1 MSEIIDIT
9 IRSNIPQVDKET
21 KSLKQQVKDLRKEF
35 ESCEVG
41 SEEYAQSLSKLAD
54 AMHDYKEQQEILR
67 NSAGDLGT
75 VFGNLQQVSTGV
87 AAGFS
92 AVNAI
97 ATITGQNSDALQKSM
112 VRLQQGMALVQGLK
126 GMEGMGKKLKNL
138 TTSVIA
144 LISKTKVATVETK
157 ALATAE
163 NTTSVATKGLSASMN
178 GLKAA
183 LVSTGIGAL
192 IVALGLAANAIM
204 NLIDKNKEAK
214 AGAEEQKSTEDKLKA
229 AYDENLQSISDQIDM
244 LEAEGKTKQ
253 ELIKINLE
261 LLKSSKLDAEAKLA
275 AAEGTKRAIEYAAQ
289 YGKLSK
295 AQKENLKQAE
305 ANIVGYTKQVEGYGK
320 AIERMEHNLAV
331 QVTKDNTDAAN
342 AKKKAAQDA
351 ANAQIKEAQR
361 TAAEQKKYI
370 EDAKKKAIEAAN
382 EAAKKLKDNLSDVE
396 EDYKKLI
403 DSLTNA
409 REILYKTAS
418 DDKNLTLD
426 QFDEAGKA
434 ARDNLYKVQGSIYAS
449 VTELHNA
456 LSKQYNE
463 YKQNLEKEKKET
475 IDSYNEI
482 REARIKAVTEEYDD
496 KINNVTGK
504 DAKARKDKLE
514 KEKNEEIKKLKDYY
528 DLEVRLVE
536 DAYDL
541 RFAKIK
547 TAYAEEDALIDER
560 YNAKNRYTEDKLNQ
574 ETTKLVQDYLKNLND
589 LNAAYE
595 QGVTDYENY
604 INNVNRLTA
613 EFNSNR
619 LNKEKEIHIEIA
631 REKSKE
637 LEETVE
643 LSAKGEISVEESNKR
658 ILAIILKYSSQEQ
671 QLLSQMQIKPLEEA
685 ERVGEIFLENLDK
698 KLADL
703 QTQALKDANILT
715 MKQIQVAHKQYEE
728 LVKIYKDM
736 PESGSSAV
744 FASIMNDFQKIGEV
758 FAQGSAASLTGQ
770 FKKEMADLEAE
781 YNSQHQIIEDRI
793 AEINKTLD
801 TDMLTTDQEKALYDE
816 LEQLRNEDLQNT
828 LTYWQT
834 KTQSSQEYFDK
845 LKEGMSKV
853 INASAQFTK
862 AYSDNLKQRAEAEK
876 NANGEYNEVGKEY
889 IKQAANFDIATAV
902 METAAGIT
910 SAWASNSKAGI
921 LGMIAAGI
929 QTAALLTNMFTQIQT
944 IKSARDSAL
953 NGTEAKAGAS
963 AVPDTSF
970 SLANS
975 GVTAQQT
982 LLSDQTTTELQKDAQ
997 DNQRVWVLQSDID
1010 AAANSTKTVVMNST
1024 F

>member
-21 KSLKQQVKDLRKEF
+21 KSLRQQVKDLRKEF
-35 ESCEVG
+35 EQTEVG
-41 SEEYAQSLSKLAD
+41 SEQYAQSLSKLAD

-253 ELIKINLE
+253 ELIKTNLE
-261 LLKSSKLDAEAKLA
+261 LLKSSKLTAEGKLAEAQ
-275 AAEGTKRAIEYAAQ
+275 GTKRAIEYAAQ

-305 ANIVGYTKQVEGYGK
+305 ANIAGYTKQVEGYGK

-351 ANAQIKEAQR
+351 ANAQIKEAER
-361 TAAEQKKYI
+361 TAAEQKKHI
-370 EDAKKKAIEAAN
+370 EEVKKKAIEAAVVVYN
-382 EAAKKLKDNLSDVE
+382 KTHESISDIEDEYKKVFDSLIASRDRYVENNPSGDVALEDIIGNKQLEEFAKKQGGLNATI
-396 EDYKKLI
+396 I
-403 DSLTNA
+403 DMYYDIN
-409 REILYKTAS
+409 KTI
-418 DDKNLTLD
+418 N
-426 QFDEAGKA
+426 
-434 ARDNLYKVQGSIYAS
+434 
-449 VTELHNA
+449 
-456 LSKQYNE
+456 
-463 YKQNLEKEKKET
+463 KEK
-475 IDSYNEI
+475 
-482 REARIKAVTEEYDD
+482 
-496 KINNVTGK
+496 
-504 DAKARKDKLE
+504 
-514 KEKNEEIKKLKDYY
+514 EEIKKS
-528 DLEVRLVE
+528 
-536 DAYDL
+536 
-541 RFAKIK
+541 
-547 TAYAEEDALIDER
+547 TEEI
-560 YNAKNRYTEDKLNQ
+560 
-574 ETTKLVQDYLKNLND
+574 
-589 LNAAYE
+589 LNALEYKKVQQLLLADDDAERKAIEDEYKEQVEITKRGLENGLKAIDKAYKDRKAILEKAYNDEYTMLDKETAFALQSIPAGYKEGIKQLQIEYE
-595 QGVTDYENY
+595 QGIIDYEEYTSQMLDLTDAYKVQRNNLEVK
-604 INNVNRLTA
+604 INKDIAANFEIQNRL
-613 EFNSNR
+613 
-619 LNKEKEIHIEIA
+619 LNAQLKAGLITEEEYAQKYTELA
-631 REKSKE
+631 VKS
-637 LEETVE
+637 ETQ
-643 LSAKGEISVEESNKR
+643 
-658 ILAIILKYSSQEQ
+658 LAQVKT
-671 QLLSQMQIKPLEEA
+671 QLMIRPLEEQ
-685 ERVGEIFLENLDK
+685 EKIGEIFLENLDK

-770 FKKEMADLEAE
+770 FKKEMADLETE

-793 AEINKTLD
+793 AEINKALD

-828 LTYWQT
+828 LTYWQS